1 MRFKNRYIICKL
13 VINDVHTMDLLTEV
27 DIVTAVRVSD
37 IQTCMIYR
45 NQ

>member
-13 VINDVHTMDLLTEV
+13 VINDVHTMDLLTEA
-27 DIVTAVRVSD
+27 DIVTAVRVID
-37 IQTCMIYR
+37 IKTFIIYR